1 MLSVTLLIELM
12 LRVAFLVNYSEDH
25 YVECHGASLAFR
37 TKELLKSNQSFVKK
51 TMALPI
57 LASNTY

>member
-12 LRVAFLVNYSEDH
+12 SRVAIQVNYAEDH

-51 TMALPI
+51 TMGLPE
-57 LASNTY
+57 